1 MVEDTYKNMESRKQ
15 LLKKSELWK
24 LFNDQGD
31 IYYKQIFIKEK
42 TEKEIINDVELK
54 MISYQNGKGKYLRM
68 FDLFKGTGIKA
79 ELVENIECTIT
90 KQKNT
95 KTIINNN
102 DCINTK
108 KRIDVSKE
116 NVTQMNKRHKI
127 EKEDLEYDTREEINR
142 ELVKAL
148 IKEMRQRHKLEKA
161 EINKEKQRIRK
172 SQAYIDKIITQKKD
186 YCEVNK
192 LNFIPIHYEE
202 YNF

>member
-1 MVEDTYKNMESRKQ
+1 MAS
-15 LLKKSELWK
+15 
-24 LFNDQGD
+24 
-31 IYYKQIFIKEK
+31 
-42 TEKEIINDVELK
+42 
-54 MISYQNGKGKYLRM
+54 
-68 FDLFKGTGIKA
+68 
-79 ELVENIECTIT
+79 

-108 KRIDVSKE
+108 KRIDISKE
-116 NVTQMNKRHKI
+116 NVTQMNKRHKT

-192 LNFIPIHYEE
+192 LNFVPIHYEE
-202 YNF
+202 YYF